1 MDREDFNEKNIIEQ
15 SFEITQK
22 ASRFNKNHN
31 FCCPCC
37 HLHRIAK
44 GLIGEK
50 DEWFHTGC
58 RCTYQWLSLHGKL
71 FAPITEHFSGTGR
84 FKG

>member
-1 MDREDFNEKNIIEQ
+1 MDREEYNEKQIIEQ
-15 SFEITQK
+15 NFEITQK

-31 FCCPCC
+31 FRCPCC
-37 HLHRIAK
+37 HLNRIAK

-71 FAPITEHFSGTGR
+71 FAPMIERFTCSGR